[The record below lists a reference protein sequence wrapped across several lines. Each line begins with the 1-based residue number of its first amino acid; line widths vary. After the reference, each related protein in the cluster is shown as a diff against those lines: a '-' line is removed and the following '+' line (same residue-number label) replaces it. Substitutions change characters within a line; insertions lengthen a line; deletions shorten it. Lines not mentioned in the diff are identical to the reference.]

1 MGLGGI
7 IGGAGAIIG
16 GISGSKAAKSAAAA
30 QEAAAR
36 ESLALQREQF
46 DQTRADL
53 NPFRES
59 GTTALQALMFE
70 LGLGPAPVIGG
81 GAPQIEEFTDTIAA
95 AGGGFTPRFAGDR
108 DPNQQAFQIGS
119 GRNEGQIGFRSAGPT
134 SRQRFRVGDQVFDSR
149 DAAQQ
154 FADANPTGGTTFNG
168 IQASPAA
175 LFALE
180 QGRDTIEAGAAAR
193 GGLNSGATLA
203 GLEKLRF
210 GLSAQDRENQLNRF
224 AGLVD
229 SGQGAA
235 GQQAVAGNA
244 FAAQGANSLG
254 NIGNA
259 QSAGIIGANNAFQ
272 NAFSNIAGVAG
283 FQNGGSSGGNS
294 FGNLASL
301 FSGPAPGSANAFG
314 GF

>member
-1 MGLGGI
+1 MG
-7 IGGAGAIIG
+7 IGAAIG
-16 GISGSKAAKSAAAA
+16 GIAGGLLSSRAAGKAADA
-30 QEAAAR
+30 QEASAANQ
-36 ESLALQREQF
+36 LALQREIF
-46 DQTRADL
+46 NQTREDL
-53 NPFRES
+53 NPFREA
-59 GTTALQALMFE
+59 GTNALGALLFE

-81 GAPQIEEFTDTIAA
+81 QPGQIEEFTDTIP
-95 AGGGFTPRFAGDR
+95 GQGLRPFRFTG
-108 DPNQQAFQIGS
+108 
-119 GRNEGQIGFRSAGPT
+119 GRNEGGVGFRDAGPQ
-134 SRQRFRVGDQVFDSR
+134 SRTRFRVGDQVFDSR
-149 DAAQQ
+149 EAAQE
-154 FADANPTGGTTFNG
+154 FASANPEGGTTFNG

-210 GLSAQDRENQLNRF
+210 GLSAQDRENQLNRI

-244 FAAQGANSLG
+244 FAAQGSNSLAQA
-254 NIGNA
+254 GNA
-259 QSAGIIGANNAFQ
+259 QSAGIIGQNNAFQ
-272 NAFSNIAGVAG
+272 NALSNITGSVG
-283 FQNGGSSGGNS
+283 FMNGSSGGNS
-294 FGNLASL
+294 FGDLFSL
-301 FSGPAPGSANAFG
+301 FRGPAPGSANSFG